1 MSMPMS
7 PDSTTT
13 NDCSLTEQQVHEIE
27 SIFRAFNPSLSGF
40 IDITTFEQMCHS
52 LGFRAHLLEIQ
63 NKIGGLMQQQHQHQ
77 HQPRIAGMMTEDASI
92 NSINERTKSQV
103 DLSMA
108 VQLLSQMGYAHR
120 KVDDEMK
127 IYFRLLDVDGKGFI
141 TLDDLRRLQ
150 NEMNEIC
157 RNINNSVVEVVGDIS
172 LQAMIDQFDVNHN
185 GVIDFDEFKN
195 ILSPILNASTEGKS

>member
-1 MSMPMS
+1 MS
-7 PDSTTT
+7 PHSTTT
-13 NDCSLTEQQVHEIE
+13 NDCSLTERQVHEIE

-40 IDITTFEQMCHS
+40 IDITTFERMCHS
-52 LGFRAHLLEIQ
+52 LGFRVHLSEIQ
-63 NKIGGLMQQQHQHQ
+63 NKIGDLRQQQQ
-77 HQPRIAGMMTEDASI
+77 QPRIAGMMTEDESI
-92 NSINERTKSQV
+92 NSINERTKSHV

-127 IYFRLLDVDGKGFI
+127 IYFHLLDVDGKGFI
-141 TLDDLRRLQ
+141 THADLRRLQ
-150 NEMNEIC
+150 NEMNEIY
-157 RNINNSVVEVVGDIS
+157 RNSNDSVVEVVRDIS